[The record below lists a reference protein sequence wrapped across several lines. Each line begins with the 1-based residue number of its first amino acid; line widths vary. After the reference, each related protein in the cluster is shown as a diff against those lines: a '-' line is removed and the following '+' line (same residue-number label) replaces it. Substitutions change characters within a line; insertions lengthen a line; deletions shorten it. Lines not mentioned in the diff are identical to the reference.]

1 MSAADLSR
9 PILGCGDGPAAF
21 NAEATRRGFRVVSRD
36 PIYRLDAVAIRIRI
50 DETFHR
56 ILEQTR
62 RNADGFVRE
71 VIPSVDELGRLRM
84 SAMQE
89 FLAIATHLVTDGYYV
104 LIQWVVFVSI
114 SEQSDQA
121 VDELNGPHG
130 DGL

>member
-1 MSAADLSR
+1 MSR

-121 VDELNGPHG
+121 VDEVNGPHG

>member
-1 MSAADLSR
+1 MSR